1 MGLDIGHN
9 DEGSEEQGGELD
21 GKLLRSKEEGEKC
34 KMFKGVIKHM
44 KKEPRVSYVQ
54 YGLI

>member
-34 KMFKGVIKHM
+34 KMFKGVIKRM